1 MLPESEWEAFMT
13 SLRTPLP
20 TTFRFT
26 GSKACVLNGS
36 RRRPMRPR

>member
-1 MLPESEWEAFMT
+1 MLPEAEWAGFMK

-26 GSKACVLNGS
+26 GSKACFPLLTLMIVG
-36 RRRPMRPR
+36 